1 MKVLGKISDKMLSAF
16 LPRSE
21 AGACIPEHG
30 DTVFKGCYCSSDNH
44 WYRRTCTVGC
54 TGTLTCGTCYRTG
67 NIC

>member
-16 LPRSE
+16 APRAE

-30 DTVFKGCYCSSDNH
+30 DTVFVSCGCKDSHY
-44 WYRRTCTVGC
+44 YRKTCTVGC
-54 TGTLTCGTCYRTG
+54 TGTLSCGTCARTQ